1 MGRRGEWGGEGMGGE
16 RMGGEGNGE
25 DRGMGRIGG
34 WGGKGNGEDIG
45 RGVKSRI
52 QFMFPSDKFPA
63 FQLLLSLLFFSV
75 SFPHNKSST
84 NSCCAK

>member
-16 RMGGEGNGE
+16 RNGE
-25 DRGMGRIGG
+25 DRGMGRRGDR
-34 WGGKGNGEDIG
+34 KNIG
-45 RGVKSRI
+45 REVKSRI
-52 QFMFPSDKFPA
+52 QFIFPSDKFSA